1 MRQPMTKDERR
12 THIMRVAKRLFQQHG
27 YDHVNIA
34 DVIRESNV
42 ARGTFY
48 LHFSSLEDLLARL
61 FDQVVDKAWE
71 RIAPI
76 LEEVEDVE
84 ACTVET
90 VHAVFRM
97 FDEDDESMVSV
108 FFSGGGEAFLRKREE
123 AMYKK
128 LGGLLV
134 QALERRH
141 EKLYG
146 KARPLDVPKVE
157 WTVAMLISM
166 VANMTHYAVRYVD
179 PADRDAFEASLV
191 QFVVAGV
198 KEHLAP
204 LLRENQAS
212 EKDG

>member
-1 MRQPMTKDERR
+1 MTKDERR
-12 THIMRVAKRLFQQHG
+12 THIMRVAKRLFQQYG
-27 YDHVNIA
+27 YDNVNIA

-48 LHFSSLEDLLARL
+48 LHFSSLEDLLSRL

-146 KARPLDVPKVE
+146 QATSVDIPKVE

-191 QFVVAGV
+191 RFVVAGV

-204 LLRENQAS
+204 LLKENQSQA
-212 EKDG
+212 KD